1 MYSLV
6 YSPDERKV
14 KLTCNDYQIN
24 GSVPE
29 IFSRCFNIKKVIC
42 VDDSIDGC
50 LKPNLREIYSEVQEP
65 TIIVIPDKG
74 KLSAL
79 MMSLSFM
86 LESKVFFL
94 DHETLK
100 ELDLTFKNVITAIKL
115 MDDRLLGNL
124 YPELRQALWYFRNGI
139 SFLAI
144 KELENLKDS
153 NDPLIKQVISSLGM
167 PEGDDVK
174 KVEWLISQ
182 YIRAGYYDKAI
193 SLGRELPI
201 VYCMAKRGYGKLQ
214 FIEGD
219 KKSVYMTCRRAVRKV
234 LREEYPDFLDL
245 RNYIMHT
252 GLSGSFDIE
261 LKDGYIYL
269 DEKRKNMIK
278 EENVKD
284 VARRVISLA
293 KEIHAKAEEMIS
305 GE

>member
-1 MYSLV
+1 MYTLV

-14 KLTCNDYQIN
+14 KLTCNGYQIN
-24 GSVPE
+24 ESVPE
-29 IFSRCFNIKKVIC
+29 IFSRCFHINKVIC
-42 VDDSIDGC
+42 VDDSIKGC
-50 LKPNLREIYSEVQEP
+50 LKPDLSEIYNEVQEP
-65 TIIVIPDKG
+65 AIIVIPDNG

-86 LESKVFFL
+86 LESKVFVL

-100 ELDLTFKNVITAIKL
+100 EFDSTFRKVITAIRL

-124 YPELRQALWYFRNGI
+124 YPELRRALWYFRNGI

-144 KELENLKDS
+144 KELENLTGS
-153 NDPLIKQVISSLGM
+153 NDPLVRLVISSLGM

-174 KVEWLISQ
+174 KVEWLVSQ
-182 YIRAGYYDKAI
+182 YVKAGYYDKAI

-214 FIEGD
+214 FMEGD

-234 LREEYPDFLDL
+234 LREEHPDFLDL

-261 LKDGYIYL
+261 LKDGYIYM

-284 VARRVISLA
+284 IASRVISLA
-293 KEIHAKAEEMIS
+293 KEIHAKAEEIIS
-305 GE
+305 WE